1 MRSLES
7 LGLKPDNNPSLSM
20 VLLPIFDTKL
30 PRELKEKWEFEL
42 TKYDDDEDDKEINI
56 KKFFRFLEGHVLSKE
71 AHDDMKSSSPKP
83 RKRFGRETGSRI
95 PDNEEYTSAQALVGS
110 SDFKKVKCGFCGKNH
125 ETIKCPSALNKP
137 PDERWQMLM
146 KRKGAPTCFN
156 CLQPGSISHNSRT
169 CKAPRCP
176 VDECGRKHHQL
187 LHTSDKPIEN
197 EGDIQVV
204 SGFVCTNKQTLLPT
218 ASAKLMHEDKECQI
232 RILLDS
238 GSQETFLKKSIAD
251 DLNMKSQ
258 GSPATMNIKV
268 LGGQEQ
274 RKRMDRVRFMLTP
287 LHSGVDQAVSI
298 DAWKISSV
306 CAPLTAVD
314 VDVKKC
320 AHLRNLKLA
329 DTFPRKAAPVDLL
342 DRRGYNSHVDS
353 DKNRRPK
360 RSTETF
366 WELDAIGVVDQQ
378 NNVRYV
384 EEEDALNQFNSSCNF
399 NGDRYEVGLP
409 WKKDHPPLV
418 DNYQQ
423 AYQRL
428 ISIERNLIK
437 HVEKKRMYCDAVNQY
452 IDDGHA
458 RAIVKE
464 DSKADKI
471 RYLPHHAVFRED
483 RTTTKCRVV
492 FDSSAK
498 TADGVSLNSCLLKG
512 PKLQPDLGH
521 VMIRF
526 RCHRIGLMADIKKM
540 FLQIKLK
547 REDQN
552 SHRFLWRDFRADK
565 TPDVYCMTRI
575 TFGDTPSPFL
585 SIATVQK
592 HVREHE
598 EDYPVA
604 AKEVKENMYVDD
616 ILTGAPDDDCAVQLK
631 DDLCNLLSKGGF
643 PLTKWASNSQK
654 VMEVTPLRERA
665 PTLMSTADPEKMCDS
680 LKALGTSWNTQDDLL
695 TFTNISSILTEAD
708 PRTKRSLIS
717 LYSRIFDPMGLLTP
731 FLMVPKLL
739 FQELWAR
746 GLDWDQSLDSDIA
759 EAWETWKQELADV
772 SHIEVHR
779 CLLHGLA
786 SVDKVELHGFGDAS
800 QRAYGSAVYLCAE
813 DREGNRVSN
822 LVMAK
827 SRVAPAK
834 QVTLPRLE
842 LLAAFITA
850 KLINYVMEALQIM
863 TDAVYAW
870 SDSQIALAW
879 IKGPSSRWKVF
890 VANRVQDIQQRVAPS
905 QWRFCPGNQNPADFL
920 TRGISASQ
928 LKENELWWNGP
939 QWLKQ
944 SCRHWPVRETLERE
958 DPKCLVEA
966 RKETQEIP
974 HASCFVYLPP
984 VDESTA
990 LATRYETWQR
1000 LIRITA
1006 WILKWLRLHGQPK
1019 EGKLSAQEIKESEFV
1034 WLRNRQRIA
1043 FLPEIEEL
1051 CNKKQV
1057 SERSC
1062 IVKLDPQFDETKRLL
1077 VVGGRLQFAQIPE
1090 EEKHQ
1095 IIIPHNDPVIEK
1107 LIMHVHVKA
1116 SHAGPETTLAVLRQR
1131 FWLTQGRREV
1141 KRVLRKCLTCKHWRT
1156 QPVQQKMAP
1165 LPAERVQIAPPF
1177 TNIGLDFTGP
1187 LYLKVKEGSKT
1198 STSKAYVCIFI
1209 CEDSRAVHLEL
1220 LNSMTTEDFLQAFRR
1235 MANRR
1240 GLTEVIH
1247 SDNQTTFHKAA
1258 KVFKASTQRMKLAK
1272 IDPSVVENKLADQG
1286 VKWKFITE
1294 RASHRGGCRDAIGI
1308 ISFGKESD
1316 YRRQAAL
1323 GNYANLFTELQLG
1336 ACEFYFCL
1344 PLVPYF
1350 LVENEIFAL
1359 KPWLLRP
1366 YPGKN
1371 IKEDQS
1377 IFNYRLSR
1385 ARRVIENC
1393 FGILVARWRIFCGA
1407 IQAKVETVQKIVQ
1420 ATVALHN
1427 YLRQTLLLTAQLALW
1442 TALTAQ
1448 EIFYQGSGAFCSL
1461 PPTRGSRYRNYAM
1474 G

>member
-1 MRSLES
+1 MEKLLHAEAALTRIESQLKRLSKYETDCLHSVEEILANVEEDSLIEETLKDWGEFHSGILRISGRAEEFIAQSRAKYSSSEYSENITGVKLPLLQLPKFSGNVLEWSAFYDAFLASVDSHKRLSNVQKFTHLRSCLNGRAYKCIEGYAVTNDNYPKALQDLRGRFGRKRLLVNELVKSILNLDVPVKTDGKSLRHLYDTLRNRMRSLES

-42 TKYDDDEDDKEINI
+42 TKYEDDKEINI

-71 AHDDMKSSSPKP
+71 AHYDMKSSSPKP

-125 ETIKCPSALNKP
+125 ETIKCPSALNKT

-204 SGFVCTNKQTLLPT
+204 SGFVCTNKQNLLPT

-238 GSQETFLKKSIAD
+238 GSQQTFLKKSIAD
-251 DLNMKSQ
+251 DLNLKSL

-287 LHSGVDQAVSI
+287 LDSGVDQAVSI
-298 DAWKISSV
+298 DAWTISSV

-314 VDVKKC
+314 VDVRKC

-342 DRRGYNSHVDS
+342 VGADQYYKLVQGNIRRGRPGTPIATKSRLGWLLSGPVPGSGTDEGTTAMLTVTRIEDPNDQL
-353 DKNRRPK
+353 RR
-360 RSTETF
+360 F

-378 NNVRYV
+378 NNVRSV

-399 NGDRYEVGLP
+399 NGDRYEVSLP

-526 RCHRIGLMADIKKM
+526 RCHRIGLMADIKKI

-654 VMEVTPLRERA
+654 VMEATPLRERA
-665 PTLMSTADPEKMCDS
+665 PTLMSTADPEKMSDS

-695 TFTNISSILTEAD
+695 TFTNVSSILTEAD
-708 PRTKRSLIS
+708 PKTKRSLIS
-717 LYSRIFDPMGLLTP
+717 LYSRIFDPIGLLTP

-746 GLDWDQSLDSDIA
+746 GLDWDQSLDTDIA

-779 CLLHGLA
+779 WLLHGLP

-800 QRAYGSAVYLCAE
+800 QRAI
-813 DREGNRVSN
+813 D
-822 LVMAK
+822 
-827 SRVAPAK
+827 
-834 QVTLPRLE
+834 
-842 LLAAFITA
+842 
-850 KLINYVMEALQIM
+850 
-863 TDAVYAW
+863 
-870 SDSQIALAW
+870 
-879 IKGPSSRWKVF
+879 
-890 VANRVQDIQQRVAPS
+890 QQFTSV
-905 QWRFCPGNQNPADFL
+905 
-920 TRGISASQ
+920 
-928 LKENELWWNGP
+928 LKTE
-939 QWLKQ
+939 KA
-944 SCRHWPVRETLERE
+944 T
-958 DPKCLVEA
+958 
-966 RKETQEIP
+966 
-974 HASCFVYLPP
+974 
-984 VDESTA
+984 ESP
-990 LATRYETWQR
+990 
-1000 LIRITA
+1000 I
-1006 WILKWLRLHGQPK
+1006 
-1019 EGKLSAQEIKESEFV
+1019 
-1034 WLRNRQRIA
+1034 
-1043 FLPEIEEL
+1043 
-1051 CNKKQV
+1051 
-1057 SERSC
+1057 
-1062 IVKLDPQFDETKRLL
+1062 
-1077 VVGGRLQFAQIPE
+1077 
-1090 EEKHQ
+1090 
-1095 IIIPHNDPVIEK
+1095 
-1107 LIMHVHVKA
+1107 
-1116 SHAGPETTLAVLRQR
+1116 
-1131 FWLTQGRREV
+1131 
-1141 KRVLRKCLTCKHWRT
+1141 
-1156 QPVQQKMAP
+1156 
-1165 LPAERVQIAPPF
+1165 
-1177 TNIGLDFTGP
+1177 
-1187 LYLKVKEGSKT
+1187 
-1198 STSKAYVCIFI
+1198 
-1209 CEDSRAVHLEL
+1209 
-1220 LNSMTTEDFLQAFRR
+1220 
-1235 MANRR
+1235 
-1240 GLTEVIH
+1240 
-1247 SDNQTTFHKAA
+1247 
-1258 KVFKASTQRMKLAK
+1258 
-1272 IDPSVVENKLADQG
+1272 
-1286 VKWKFITE
+1286 
-1294 RASHRGGCRDAIGI
+1294 
-1308 ISFGKESD
+1308 
-1316 YRRQAAL
+1316 
-1323 GNYANLFTELQLG
+1323 
-1336 ACEFYFCL
+1336 
-1344 PLVPYF
+1344 
-1350 LVENEIFAL
+1350 
-1359 KPWLLRP
+1359 
-1366 YPGKN
+1366 
-1371 IKEDQS
+1371 
-1377 IFNYRLSR
+1377 
-1385 ARRVIENC
+1385 
-1393 FGILVARWRIFCGA
+1393 
-1407 IQAKVETVQKIVQ
+1407 
-1420 ATVALHN
+1420 
-1427 YLRQTLLLTAQLALW
+1427 
-1442 TALTAQ
+1442 
-1448 EIFYQGSGAFCSL
+1448 
-1461 PPTRGSRYRNYAM
+1461 
-1474 G
+1474 